1 MKWVIFMFFRII
13 ILLLDALSIIYAI
26 KNKTN
31 MVVCWGVI
39 IFNILSIF
47 VLYYNAMLVK
57 KNGVKN
63 AFSSLDVMFKKRND
77 LIPNLVS
84 TVKGYMN
91 HEKETLEKVILL
103 RNNSTIKDNIKM
115 SKYVNEILA
124 NIENYPNLKANE
136 QTLKLQKTLYDME
149 EMISA
154 GRRTYNA
161 HVTSYNNFIS
171 IFPNLLFA
179 RIFGFK
185 KYSLFRIDEEQRK
198 GKIYYN
204 EK

>member
-1 MKWVIFMFFRII
+1 MLFKII
-13 ILLLDALSIIYAI
+13 VLLLDGLSIYYAI

-31 MVVCWGVI
+31 MTIRWGVI
-39 IFNILSIF
+39 IFNIISIF
-47 VLYYNAMLVK
+47 ALYYNTMLVK

-84 TVKGYMN
+84 TVKGYMK
-91 HEKETLEKVILL
+91 HEQETLEKVILL
-103 RNNSTIKDNIKM
+103 RSNLINNNSLKNNSEM

-124 NIENYPNLKANE
+124 NMESYPDLKANE
-136 QTLKLQKTLYDME
+136 QSLRLQKTLYEIE

-161 HVTSYNNFIS
+161 HVTNYNNFIS

-179 RIFGFK
+179 KFFGFK
-185 KYSLFRIDEEQRK
+185 KISLFKVQEELRE

>member
-1 MKWVIFMFFRII
+1 MLFRII
-13 ILLLDALSIIYAI
+13 VFFLDALSIYYAI

-31 MVVCWGVI
+31 MTIRWGVI

-47 VLYYNAMLVK
+47 VLYYNTMLVK

-84 TVKGYMN
+84 TVKGYMK
-91 HEKETLEKVILL
+91 HEQETLEKVILL
-103 RNNSTIKDNIKM
+103 RSNLKNNNSLKNNVEISRYI
-115 SKYVNEILA
+115 NEILA
-124 NIENYPNLKANE
+124 YMESYPDLKANE
-136 QTLKLQKTLYDME
+136 QSLKLQKTLYEIE

-161 HVTSYNNFIS
+161 HVTNYNNFIS

-179 RIFGFK
+179 KLFGFK
-185 KYSLFRIDEEQRK
+185 KISLFKVQEELRE
-198 GKIYYN
+198 GKLYYN

>member
-1 MKWVIFMFFRII
+1 MPRII
-13 ILLLDALSIIYAI
+13 ILILDIISIIYAI

-31 MVVCWGVI
+31 VTVKWGVI
-39 IFNILSIF
+39 IFNIISIF
-47 VLYYNAMLVK
+47 AIYYNTMLIK
-57 KNGVKN
+57 KNKVKN

-84 TVKGYMN
+84 TVKGYMEY
-91 HEKETLEKVILL
+91 EKDTLERVIAL
-103 RNNSTIKDNIKM
+103 RNNLINRNSIRDNLEM
-115 SKYVNEILA
+115 SQHINDILA
-124 NIENYPNLKANE
+124 TIESYPDLKANE
-136 QTLKLQKTLYDME
+136 QVLKLQKTLYDLE

-161 HVTSYNNFIS
+161 HVTNYNTFIS
-171 IFPNLLFA
+171 MFPNLLFA
-179 RIFGFK
+179 KLFGFK
-185 KYSLFRIDEEQRK
+185 KFELFKVDEELRK